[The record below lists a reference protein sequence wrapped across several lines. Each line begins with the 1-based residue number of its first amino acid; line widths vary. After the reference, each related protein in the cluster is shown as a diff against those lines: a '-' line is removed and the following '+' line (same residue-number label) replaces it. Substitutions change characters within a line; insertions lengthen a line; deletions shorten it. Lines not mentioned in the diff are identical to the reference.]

1 MRRRLV
7 ALMFTLT
14 LVVGACGGTAEE
26 SSTTLPSTSTTST
39 ATSSSTTTT
48 TVPPTTTIA
57 PTTTTVPPTTTTTA
71 PSPEVVMVSTVATF
85 EERRDTFIGALTE
98 IGTVQSVDRFV
109 MEAAD
114 ENDALSVRLVVD
126 ITSEYSTTEY
136 RADQAWELTR
146 TLAILWEEDN
156 FYGSYADIWAPGM
169 LLVVSGQEYAC
180 PAELMLELADA
191 RASRSAWEEAC

>member
-14 LVVGACGGTAEE
+14 LVVGACGGTAGE
-26 SSTTLPSTSTTST
+26 SSTTLPSTSISTT
-39 ATSSSTTTT
+39 TSSSTTTT

-85 EERRDTFIGALTE
+85 EERRGTFIEALTE
-98 IGTVQSVDRFV
+98 IGTIQSVDRFV

-126 ITSEYSTTEY
+126 VTSEYSTTEY
-136 RADQAWELTR
+136 RTDQAWELTR

-156 FYGSYADIWAPGM
+156 FYGSYADVWAPGM

-180 PAELMLELADA
+180 PAELMLDLADA
-191 RASRSAWEEAC
+191 RASRSIWEETC